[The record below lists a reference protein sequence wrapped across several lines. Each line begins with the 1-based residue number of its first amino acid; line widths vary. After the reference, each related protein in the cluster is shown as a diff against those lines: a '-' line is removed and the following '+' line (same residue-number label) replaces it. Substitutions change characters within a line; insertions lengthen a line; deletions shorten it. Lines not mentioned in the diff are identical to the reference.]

1 VTASADVREFEVRR
15 TCGLF
20 VLMAL
25 PGLCAASTLD
35 LTGVWSIVSA
45 DGTLKTA
52 DGKTPPLT
60 PEAGA
65 IYKQHLASASKGDRA
80 AFDGETSCLP
90 PGLPRLML
98 AKEPFEI
105 LQRDK
110 AVYFVHQLNRLP
122 RRAYFNEKL
131 PEDADPLYLGFSVA
145 HWDRDTLVIDST
157 GFRDGTLLDDSGLPH
172 SEDLRLTERYRLDQD
187 GKTLHAVFRIEDP
200 KTFTRPW
207 EARAEYKKLSGFEI
221 PEEVCAEKLATTSPQ
236 KRKE

>member
-1 VTASADVREFEVRR
+1 MKVRR
-15 TCGLF
+15 TLGLF
-20 VLMAL
+20 VLIAL
-25 PGLCAASTLD
+25 PGLCAANTPD
-35 LTGVWSIVSA
+35 LTGIWSITSK
-45 DGTLKTA
+45 DSTLRTV

-60 PEAGA
+60 PAAGA
-65 IYKQHLASASKGDRA
+65 VYQQHLAAAAKGDRA
-80 AFDGETSCLP
+80 FDGMTTCLP

-98 AKEPFEI
+98 VKEPFEI

-122 RRAYFNEKL
+122 RRAYFGEKL
-131 PEDADPLYLGFSVA
+131 PKPDDVDPLYLGFSVA
-145 HWDRDTLVIDST
+145 HWDGDTLVIESS

-172 SEDLRLTERYRLDQD
+172 SEDLHLTERYQLAKD
-187 GKTLHAVFRIEDP
+187 GKTLHARFTIDDP

-221 PEEVCAEKLATTSPQ
+221 PEEVCSDQLASK